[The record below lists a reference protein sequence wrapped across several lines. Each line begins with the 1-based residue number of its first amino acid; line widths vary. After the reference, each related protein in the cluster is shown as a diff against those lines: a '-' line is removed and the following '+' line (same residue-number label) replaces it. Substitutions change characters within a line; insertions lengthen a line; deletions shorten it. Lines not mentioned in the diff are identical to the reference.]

1 MNQFLGSRIKS
12 VANSPD
18 AFDLNGQDHAH
29 AEKTAREEIIHV
41 LHSRRTVHYWTNTLT
56 KYVCYV
62 LLSVLTLMLG
72 SRAVI
77 LGFKEDWIKAGLF
90 FFCYATHIFWVAN
103 QDIEIYLT
111 VYIETSRTSSIV
123 AALSVLVLTIY

>member
-1 MNQFLGSRIKS
+1 
-12 VANSPD
+12 
-18 AFDLNGQDHAH
+18 
-29 AEKTAREEIIHV
+29 
-41 LHSRRTVHYWTNTLT
+41 
-56 KYVCYV
+56 
-62 LLSVLTLMLG
+62 MLG